1 MYTMLLA
8 RDADERA
15 VLSPV
20 LQLAGLVTTT
30 AVRLER
36 AMESWLERPVEY
48 SRPTVGGLIWEH
60 VASEYVFLETMAVD
74 VRVRLPRLALT
85 GETLHLR

>member
-1 MYTMLLA
+1 MYTMWLA

-20 LQLAGLVTTT
+20 LQLAGLRATT
-30 AVRLER
+30 AVHLER
-36 AMESWLERPVEY
+36 AMDSWLERPAEY

-60 VASEYVFLETMAVD
+60 IASEYVSLETMAID